1 MVISLFIKINEIHLS
16 FDKKI
21 KTIFKPTLPNISP
34 EQDMKNIISALL
46 LVLIFSC
53 SGKNKTDKKL
63 LENDKKELVE
73 NLNSYKVVT
82 YKFGKILIRAS
93 AEKNTISPEFQSF
106 KSDFDRIFNKV
117 VKYDLENS
125 ESLSVL
131 DYISI
136 YRDYKNMEEFI
147 MEADEDIFPT
157 LIDAFNMTY
166 GDSISKQREYLKGKD
181 KVYVQNIE
189 HSILSAIVVL
199 SKDLGKEVSLYECS
213 KTHPELLP
221 NSEIKTLLQYFRGF
235 LFFEKGL
242 YYLSEDEI
250 SRNIDWLNNNKE
262 VDLPY
267 TRAMFQWGNLNNEQT
282 HLGFHSLNHLFRGF
296 DRLMMEREID
306 EKRALEDF
314 EMFLKDA
321 KEIGLVNEIVWSIE
335 TYLYLKNEESE
346 KAIAA
351 LSKLKTSKLLSY
363 GDKEKIDESIEY
375 VKNRKSGEVLNG
387 FYDKYF
393 LSKIATKYMFS
404 ILSQV
409 DWEKVMKEQ
418 NVPHTEEIFKT
429 IDNLKGFIENL
440 NKHANT
446 ESLKETGEEIKEKG
460 KSLWNKAKELA
471 E

>member
-1 MVISLFIKINEIHLS
+1 M
-16 FDKKI
+16 KKI
-21 KTIFKPTLPNISP
+21 ILV
-34 EQDMKNIISALL
+34 LL
-46 LVLIFSC
+46 LTLTISC
-53 SGKNKTDKKL
+53 SDDDKTDKQL

-73 NLNSYKVVT
+73 NLDSYKVAT

-106 KSDFDRIFNKV
+106 KSDLDRIFNKV
-117 VKYDLENS
+117 VKYDLEDP
-125 ESLSVL
+125 ESLTVL

-136 YRDYKNMEEFI
+136 YRDYKKMEDFI
-147 MEADEDIFPT
+147 METDEDIFPT
-157 LIDAFNMTY
+157 LIDAFNVVY
-166 GDSISKQREYLKGKD
+166 GDSISRQREYLKGEEKI
-181 KVYVQNIE
+181 YIQNIE
-189 HSILSAIVVL
+189 HSVLSAIVIL

-213 KTHPELLP
+213 KTNPELLP
-221 NSEIKTLLQYFRGF
+221 DSEIKTLLQYIRGF

-250 SRNIDWLNNNKE
+250 SRNIDWLNNNKK

-282 HLGFHSLNHLFRGF
+282 HIGFHSLNHLFRGF
-296 DRLMMEREID
+296 DRLMMERKID

-321 KEIGLVNEIVWSIE
+321 KEIGLDNEIVWSIE
-335 TYLYLKNEESE
+335 TYLYLKNEDNE

-351 LSKLKTSKLLSY
+351 LTKLKTSKLLSSEER
-363 GDKEKIDESIEY
+363 EKIDESIEY
-375 VKNRKSGEVLNG
+375 VKSRKPGEVLNS

-404 ILSQV
+404 ILSKV
-409 DWEKVMKEQ
+409 DWGKVLKEQ
-418 NVPHTEEIFKT
+418 NVPHTEEIFET
-429 IDNLKGFIENL
+429 IDIFKTLVENL
-440 NKHANT
+440 EKYSST
-446 ESLKETGEEIKEKG
+446 EILKDTGEEIKNGG

>member
-1 MVISLFIKINEIHLS
+1 M
-16 FDKKI
+16 KKLI
-21 KTIFKPTLPNISP
+21 LV
-34 EQDMKNIISALL
+34 LL
-46 LVLIFSC
+46 LTLTISC
-53 SGKNKTDKKL
+53 SDNDKTDKQL

-73 NLNSYKVVT
+73 NLDSYKVAT

-106 KSDFDRIFNKV
+106 KSDLDRVFNKV
-117 VKYDLENS
+117 VKYDLENP

-136 YRDYKNMEEFI
+136 YRDYKKMEDFI
-147 MEADEDIFPT
+147 METDEDIFPT
-157 LIDAFNMTY
+157 LIDAFNVTY
-166 GDSISKQREYLKGKD
+166 GDSISRQREYLKGEEKI
-181 KVYVQNIE
+181 YVQNIE
-189 HSILSAIVVL
+189 HSVLSAIVIL

-213 KTHPELLP
+213 KTNPELLP
-221 NSEIKTLLQYFRGF
+221 DSEIKTLLQYFRGF

-250 SRNIDWLNNNKE
+250 SRNIDWLNNNKK

-267 TRAMFQWGNLNNEQT
+267 TRAMFQWGNLDNEQT
-282 HLGFHSLNHLFRGF
+282 HIGFHSLNHLFRGF
-296 DRLMMEREID
+296 DRLMMERKID

-321 KEIGLVNEIVWSIE
+321 KEIGLDNEIVWSIE
-335 TYLYLKNEESE
+335 TYLYLKNEDNE

-351 LSKLKTSKLLSY
+351 LTKLKTSKLLSS
-363 GDKEKIDESIEY
+363 DDREKIDESIEY
-375 VKNRKSGEVLNG
+375 VKNRKPGEVLNS

-404 ILSQV
+404 ILSKV
-409 DWEKVMKEQ
+409 DWEKVLKEQ
-418 NVPHTEEIFKT
+418 NVPHTEEIFET
-429 IDNLKGFIENL
+429 IDNFKTFVENL
-440 NKHANT
+440 EKYSST
-446 ESLKETGEEIKEKG
+446 ENLKEAGEEIKNKG

>member
-1 MVISLFIKINEIHLS
+1 M
-16 FDKKI
+16 KKI
-21 KTIFKPTLPNISP
+21 ILV
-34 EQDMKNIISALL
+34 LL
-46 LVLIFSC
+46 LTLTISC
-53 SGKNKTDKKL
+53 LDDDKTDKQL

-73 NLNSYKVVT
+73 NLDSYKVAT
-82 YKFGKILIRAS
+82 YKFGKILIRSS

-106 KSDFDRIFNKV
+106 KSDLDRIFNKV
-117 VKYDLENS
+117 VKYDLENP

-136 YRDYKNMEEFI
+136 YRDYKKMEDFI
-147 MEADEDIFPT
+147 METDEDIFPT
-157 LIDAFNMTY
+157 LIDAFNVTY
-166 GDSISKQREYLKGKD
+166 GDSISRQREYLKGEEKT
-181 KVYVQNIE
+181 YVQNIE
-189 HSILSAIVVL
+189 HSVLSAIVIL

-213 KTHPELLP
+213 KTNPELLP
-221 NSEIKTLLQYFRGF
+221 DSEIKTLLQYFRGF

-250 SRNIDWLNNNKE
+250 SRNIDWLNNNEK

-267 TRAMFQWGNLNNEQT
+267 TRAMFQWGNLDNEQT
-282 HLGFHSLNHLFRGF
+282 HIGFHSLNHLFRGF
-296 DRLMMEREID
+296 DRLMMERKID

-321 KEIGLVNEIVWSIE
+321 KEIGLDNEIVWSIE
-335 TYLYLKNEESE
+335 TYLYIKNEDNE

-351 LSKLKTSKLLSY
+351 LTKLKTSKLLSS
-363 GDKEKIDESIEY
+363 DDIEKIDESIEY
-375 VKNRKSGEVLNG
+375 VKNRKPGEVLNS

-404 ILSQV
+404 ILSKV
-409 DWEKVMKEQ
+409 DWEKVLKEQ
-418 NVPHTEEIFKT
+418 NVPHTEEIFET
-429 IDNLKGFIENL
+429 IDNFKTFVKNLEKYSSTENL
-440 NKHANT
+440 
-446 ESLKETGEEIKEKG
+446 KEAGEEIKNKG

>member
-1 MVISLFIKINEIHLS
+1 
-16 FDKKI
+16 
-21 KTIFKPTLPNISP
+21 
-34 EQDMKNIISALL
+34 MKNIILILL
-46 LVLIFSC
+46 LTLTISC
-53 SGKNKTDKKL
+53 SEDDKTDKQL

-73 NLNSYKVVT
+73 NLESYKVVT

-106 KSDFDRIFNKV
+106 KSDLDRIFNKV
-117 VKYDLENS
+117 VKYDLENP

-136 YRDYKNMEEFI
+136 YRDYKKMEDFI
-147 MEADEDIFPT
+147 METDEDIFPT
-157 LIDAFNMTY
+157 LIDAFNVTY
-166 GDSISKQREYLKGKD
+166 GDSISRQREYIKGKQ

-189 HSILSAIVVL
+189 HSVLSAIVIL

-213 KTHPELLP
+213 KTYPELLP
-221 NSEIKTLLQYFRGF
+221 DSEIKTLLQYFRGF

-250 SRNIDWLNNNKE
+250 SRNIDWLNNNKG

-267 TRAMFQWGNLNNEQT
+267 TRAMFQWGNLNNKQT
-282 HLGFHSLNHLFRGF
+282 HIGFHSLNHLFRGF

-314 EMFLKDA
+314 EMFLKDT
-321 KEIGLVNEIVWSIE
+321 KEIGLDNEIVWSIE

-351 LSKLKTSKLLSY
+351 LTKLKTSNLLSS
-363 GDKEKIDESIEY
+363 GDKERIDDSIEY
-375 VKNRKSGEVLNG
+375 VKDRKSGKVLNG

-404 ILSQV
+404 ILSKV

-418 NVPHTEEIFKT
+418 NIPHTEEIFRT
-429 IDNLKGFIENL
+429 IDNLKDFLENL
-440 NKHANT
+440 EKYSST
-446 ESLKETGEEIKEKG
+446 ENLKKTGDEIKNKG
-460 KSLWNKAKELA
+460 KSLWNKAKELT

>member
-1 MVISLFIKINEIHLS
+1 
-16 FDKKI
+16 
-21 KTIFKPTLPNISP
+21 
-34 EQDMKNIISALL
+34 MKNITLVLL
-46 LVLIFSC
+46 LILIFSC
-53 SGKNKTDKKL
+53 SDENKTDKEL

-73 NLNSYKVVT
+73 SLDSYKVST

-106 KSDFDRIFNKV
+106 KSDLDRIFHKV
-117 VKYDLENS
+117 VKYDLENP
-125 ESLSVL
+125 ESLSML

-147 MEADEDIFPT
+147 METDEDIFPT
-157 LIDAFNMTY
+157 LIDAFNMIY
-166 GDSISKQREYLKGKD
+166 GDSISKQREYLKGKE

-189 HSILSAIVVL
+189 HSVLSAIVIV

-213 KTHPELLP
+213 KTQPELLP
-221 NSEIKTLLQYFRGF
+221 DSEIKTLLQYFRGF

-250 SRNIDWLNNNKE
+250 SRNIDWLNDNKE

-267 TRAMFQWGNLNNEQT
+267 TRAIFQWGNLNNEQT
-282 HLGFHSLNHLFRGF
+282 HIGFHSLNHLFRGF
-296 DRLMMEREID
+296 DRLMMDREID

-314 EMFLKDA
+314 ELFLKDA
-321 KEIGLVNEIVWSIE
+321 KEIGLDNEVVWSIE
-335 TYLYLKNEESE
+335 TYLYLKNGESE
-346 KAIAA
+346 KAITS
-351 LSKLKTSKLLSY
+351 LTKLKTSNLLSS

-375 VKNRKSGEVLNG
+375 VRNRKSGEVLNG

-404 ILSQV
+404 ILSKV
-409 DWEKVMKEQ
+409 DWEKMMKDQ
-418 NVPHTEEIFKT
+418 NVPYTEEIFKT
-429 IDNLKGFIENL
+429 IDNLTNFLENL
-440 NKHANT
+440 EKYSSAEN
-446 ESLKETGEEIKEKG
+446 LKRTGDEMKNKG
-460 KSLWNKAKELA
+460 KNLWDKAKELA